1 MNFVNNS
8 NQTDNLADVLQKLL
22 IEEPLPFFQR
32 DLIII
37 QSANLEQY
45 LSIKIAQKNGIC
57 SGINFSFPS
66 RFLKE
71 VFSLKLSA
79 SFPFDINQMTWLIW
93 KTLLSFSKE
102 QKKLLPSFI
111 KTYFFN
117 NLSSTKDLSAYY
129 FANHMAKLYSRYLLY
144 APELI
149 KQWQQNIQ
157 NNKFIEWQSFI
168 WNSMIQR
175 FPDMNLHLHL
185 DSLKQ
190 LKKINTSKL
199 ILPKR
204 ICVFGIS
211 NLDPFI
217 KEIFLEISK
226 IIDIHWFF
234 LEASPI
240 ILNQAKEIKKN
251 DLLVN
256 YDTITD
262 KLSSSIPT
270 KDVKNFFNK
279 NDGNNILSYIQ
290 NAIYHN
296 DNNRKSISLKELRN
310 DDSIC
315 LQNCHT
321 VIREVEVLHDW
332 ILEQFK
338 TNSNLYPENILVLS
352 ANLSSYAPVIKSIF
366 DNNKRKNGLPIIPY
380 TLQGISKQEN
390 ISYASAFFQLMELG
404 SSRFSAKDIFNII
417 NNPWIW
423 KQGNVSNLELV
434 KKYLLDGGIYRG
446 IDHEHLKEQ
455 NYHTNS
461 IHTFTEGLNR
471 LFLSYA
477 IPVDINEGTIS
488 LKTVPNIEGE
498 NAVVLGIIAEVF
510 EKLSFYTNEMSKQHT
525 LDEWVVILG
534 KMERDLLGNEFMTSS
549 IKSLIEIQNEVNFIK
564 EIDITPVKVHLEQH
578 YSKEGTDNL
587 FQFSGIRFANFSSMN
602 STPFDI
608 ICLLGMNENEF
619 PQKENNHEFDLIVNK
634 EDIIRSTQKD
644 RQFFLEILLSAKEKL
659 YISYIGQSVYRRGE
673 SFEPSILVQE

>member
-175 FPDMNLHLHL
+175 FQIFMNLHLHL

-226 IIDIHWFF
+226 IIDI
-234 LEASPI
+234 
-240 ILNQAKEIKKN
+240 
-251 DLLVN
+251 
-256 YDTITD
+256 T
-262 KLSSSIPT
+262 
-270 KDVKNFFNK
+270 
-279 NDGNNILSYIQ
+279 
-290 NAIYHN
+290 
-296 DNNRKSISLKELRN
+296 
-310 DDSIC
+310 
-315 LQNCHT
+315 
-321 VIREVEVLHDW
+321 
-332 ILEQFK
+332 
-338 TNSNLYPENILVLS
+338 
-352 ANLSSYAPVIKSIF
+352 
-366 DNNKRKNGLPIIPY
+366 
-380 TLQGISKQEN
+380 
-390 ISYASAFFQLMELG
+390 
-404 SSRFSAKDIFNII
+404 
-417 NNPWIW
+417 
-423 KQGNVSNLELV
+423 
-434 KKYLLDGGIYRG
+434 
-446 IDHEHLKEQ
+446 
-455 NYHTNS
+455 
-461 IHTFTEGLNR
+461 
-471 LFLSYA
+471 
-477 IPVDINEGTIS
+477 
-488 LKTVPNIEGE
+488 
-498 NAVVLGIIAEVF
+498 
-510 EKLSFYTNEMSKQHT
+510 
-525 LDEWVVILG
+525 
-534 KMERDLLGNEFMTSS
+534 
-549 IKSLIEIQNEVNFIK
+549 
-564 EIDITPVKVHLEQH
+564 
-578 YSKEGTDNL
+578 
-587 FQFSGIRFANFSSMN
+587 IRFF
-602 STPFDI
+602 
-608 ICLLGMNENEF
+608 
-619 PQKENNHEFDLIVNK
+619 
-634 EDIIRSTQKD
+634 
-644 RQFFLEILLSAKEKL
+644 
-659 YISYIGQSVYRRGE
+659 
-673 SFEPSILVQE
+673 